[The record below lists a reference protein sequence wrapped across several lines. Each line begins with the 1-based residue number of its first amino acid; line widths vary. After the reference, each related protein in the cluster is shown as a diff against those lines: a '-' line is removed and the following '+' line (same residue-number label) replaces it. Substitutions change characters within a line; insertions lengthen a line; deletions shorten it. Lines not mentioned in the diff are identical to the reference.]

1 MQFNSDV
8 RVYTFSVKSVAR
20 CRRTITRIKPII
32 HGNIKAILKSC
43 LEETCGISQREFP
56 WQYDRKFETLE
67 LARRTGGRPRRRSR
81 DAIGVK
87 VYERHND
94 LNSCVIM
101 ATRRVWVLLL
111 DAT

>member
-20 CRRTITRIKPII
+20 CRRTINRIKPII

-67 LARRTGGRPRRRSR
+67 LSRRTRGRRRSR

-94 LNSCVIM
+94 LNNCVRI
-101 ATRRVWVLLL
+101 AT
-111 DAT
+111 